1 MNNLKII
8 TQRKYLL
15 LFVFP
20 CTFGMVA
27 IAPEFVNVALG
38 QKWELAI
45 VPLQILC
52 FAGLFRAV
60 RMIGSTT
67 RKAVGRPGIIN
78 FALSAQLIILAILLW
93 PLTRMFGLPG
103 ASFAMSFVVLLV
115 NIPLFYIDMKLF
127 HITIKE
133 LADCLKHPFVGS
145 LIMVASLFVIRAFLG
160 QLENTISLFVLILT
174 GVLSYTLYLYK
185 TFPDLIKSVLRLRF
199 LEYLRT

>member
-1 MNNLKII
+1 
-8 TQRKYLL
+8 
-15 LFVFP
+15 
-20 CTFGMVA
+20 
-27 IAPEFVNVALG
+27 
-38 QKWELAI
+38 
-45 VPLQILC
+45 
-52 FAGLFRAV
+52 
-60 RMIGSTT
+60 
-67 RKAVGRPGIIN
+67 
-78 FALSAQLIILAILLW
+78 
-93 PLTRMFGLPG
+93 MFGLPG